1 MSDERSPA
9 DCWRPVPGERALYT
23 AGPQE
28 GEPLV
33 LVHGIRLSAWMWQP
47 YASRLA
53 PRFRLTACDLPGHG
67 ALRGRPFTLEGAVDR
82 VAAAVREAAR
92 ATGRRPWVA
101 GVSLGG
107 YTTLAYGASGQCE
120 AAGLLVNG
128 ATARTGGRVA
138 REFTV
143 MSRAIDRIGR
153 ERAARLN
160 AAAFR
165 RFLPPDTATAVLH
178 GGLAMETFPEVVAD
192 LGRRDFL
199 ALARACTTPVQF
211 VNGRRDRR
219 FRADEHAFLEATRA
233 DGTAAG
239 LALVPGRHLTC
250 LTDPDQYSRILNR
263 GHTQLTRLAGHS
275 GPAGKKEPS

>member
-1 MSDERSPA
+1 MSDERRPA
-9 DCWRPVPGERALYT
+9 DGWRPAAGEPGLYT
-23 AGPQE
+23 AGPE
-28 GEPLV
+28 DGEPLV

-47 YASRLA
+47 YTARLT

-82 VAAAVREAAR
+82 VGAAVREAAR

-107 YTTLAYGASGQCE
+107 YTTLAYGALGDGG

-128 ATARTGGRVA
+128 ATARADGPLA
-138 REFTV
+138 RAFTR
-143 MSRAIDRIGR
+143 MSRTIERIG
-153 ERAARLN
+153 AARAERLN
-160 AAAFR
+160 EAAFR
-165 RFLPPDTATAVLH
+165 RLLPYDTAVAALH

-192 LGRRDFL
+192 LRRRDFL
-199 ALARACTTPVQF
+199 ALAHACATPVQF

-219 FRADEHAFLEATRA
+219 FRADEHAFLDAVRA
-233 DGTAAG
+233 DGTPAG
-239 LALVPGRHLTC
+239 LALVPGGHISC
-250 LTDPDQYSRILNR
+250 LTDPDLYSRILVR
-263 GHTQLTRLAGHS
+263 GHAELTRLAGRS